1 MSKRPD
7 WSSEER
13 AVQAVQ
19 LAFDLSNDIQRTFRV
34 AAAMQDMGT
43 SDMVRKVLHLP
54 YRRKRL
60 RPRLTLTLKDTDF
73 EVLAERYGLDPS
85 DRLAIRQRVSEEL
98 RAFSETYL
106 TEAPARDKP

>member
-1 MSKRPD
+1 MSKRQD
-7 WSSEER
+7 WSKEER

-54 YRRKRL
+54 YRKKRV
-60 RPRLTLTLKDTDF
+60 RPRLTLTLKESDF

-85 DRLAIRQRVSEEL
+85 DRLAIRQKVSEEL
-98 RAFSETYL
+98 RAFSLSYL
-106 TEAPARDKP
+106 SESPPPDSR